1 MDAVL
6 HVPNWQEHGALLSV
20 CPADKTCSQLP
31 SAFTLRIY
39 TYTACPCIYRYGHKA
54 GVQKLQCASHKA
66 GMWDLHPSV
75 NAHTERIQN
84 RPARAAGR

>member
-39 TYTACPCIYRYGHKA
+39 THRYGYKA
-54 GVQKLQCASHKA
+54 GVQKPQCASH
-66 GMWDLHPSV
+66 
-75 NAHTERIQN
+75 
-84 RPARAAGR
+84 

>member
-39 TYTACPCIYRYGHKA
+39 TYRYGHKA
-54 GVQKLQCASHKA
+54 GVQKPQCASHKA
-66 GMWDLHPSV
+66 GMWVLHPSV
-75 NAHTERIQN
+75 NAHAERTTKN

>member
-39 TYTACPCIYRYGHKA
+39 KYRYGHKA
-54 GVQKLQCASHKA
+54 GVQKPL
-66 GMWDLHPSV
+66 P
-75 NAHTERIQN
+75 
-84 RPARAAGR
+84 

>member
-20 CPADKTCSQLP
+20 CPVDKTCSQLP

-54 GVQKLQCASHKA
+54 GVHYPQCASHKA

-75 NAHTERIQN
+75 NTHAEHTKN

>member
-31 SAFTLRIY
+31 
-39 TYTACPCIYRYGHKA
+39 H
-54 GVQKLQCASHKA
+54 
-66 GMWDLHPSV
+66 SV
-75 NAHTERIQN
+75 LAINILPLAPVCQ
-84 RPARAAGR
+84 P

>member
-54 GVQKLQCASHKA
+54 GVQKPKCASH
-66 GMWDLHPSV
+66 
-75 NAHTERIQN
+75 
-84 RPARAAGR
+84 

>member
-20 CPADKTCSQLP
+20 CQADKTCSQLP

-39 TYTACPCIYRYGHKA
+39 KYRYGHKA
-54 GVQKLQCASHKA
+54 GVQKPLPLATVCQPLTPC
-66 GMWDLHPSV
+66 L
-75 NAHTERIQN
+75 
-84 RPARAAGR
+84 

>member
-31 SAFTLRIY
+31 SGFILRIY
-39 TYTACPCIYRYGHKA
+39 TYQYGHKA
-54 GVQKLQCASHKA
+54 GVQKPL
-66 GMWDLHPSV
+66 P
-75 NAHTERIQN
+75 
-84 RPARAAGR
+84 

>member
-54 GVQKLQCASHKA
+54 GVH
-66 GMWDLHPSV
+66 
-75 NAHTERIQN
+75 
-84 RPARAAGR
+84 